1 MKAVKFIFAF
11 SLFFMA
17 FTSCTSD
24 DLAADEAL
32 YTQDDLF
39 TTGEDSSGTVNNSR
53 D

>member
-11 SLFFMA
+11 SFLFMT

-24 DLAADEAL
+24 DLAEDEAL

-39 TTGEDSSGTVNNSR
+39 ATGEDATATYDNSR

>member
-11 SLFFMA
+11 SFLFMA

-24 DLAADEAL
+24 NLAEDEAL
-32 YTQDDLF
+32 YSQELF
-39 TTGEDSSGTVNNSR
+39 ATGEETSATVNNSR

>member
-24 DLAADEAL
+24 NLAEDEAL

-39 TTGEDSSGTVNNSR
+39 ATGDDGSATWDNTR